1 MSENFINIELS
12 DSEIDDAQVVDQS
25 LILNTA
31 NIIGTSYK
39 GAAFVPQKLYFSDE
53 LNNEKVYNT
62 RQNILG
68 KSRQNQIGHLYDE
81 YSCFSDSMAY
91 DAADFWLS
99 NGGVH
104 ASFTRVLGIGIN
116 KKNSE
121 TGKMIGSGF
130 NVSDKISSG
139 TLSHTRSENIN
150 SISGGPDGNTTFILK
165 TINEKSKR
173 LSSVSDENVDI
184 NTVDYLS
191 EIGYYESDGNHLYN
205 ITSNTNFI
213 SDVIFFPNGVIPNL
227 TSTPED
233 NPFNYSTLASSY
245 DSQEKS
251 EITTSNCL
259 IKLNGFKPYEIAD
272 ETKKPFSFIK
282 ISSNNV
288 SNGLSKQTQYYSFD
302 KNYFPSRFLE
312 KGNLTYA
319 SFPFAGINI
328 DLNKNHKFNILCTK
342 KYSDVLT
349 GLTEADQNIP
359 DYNSFESE
367 YTTSKTPWITS
378 QSINISSII
387 NNRHNIHNSVVDL
400 FRFCSLDDGE
410 VGNRFRIKIN
420 INKRGSKNI
429 FKDSN
434 INYADFDVYIF
445 EYEPRNNSYNKLE
458 VFKNLNLNPHDK
470 NYIGR
475 KIGTEH
481 KYYDFE
487 ANRIVQVG
495 NYKNKSQFLRVEMHK
510 SIERESYSNQHEIIP
525 SGFRSYPYIKL
536 QKNSFKNWKN
546 NDGQLNTLFD
556 TQKVFQMPPMHALNY
571 YEDYVLNQNENIHN
585 NWGVVFTQPHV
596 VSNVFKPKFDLSSL
610 SKEKKQEESISPHFY
625 YSKYFLSNCNNSSK
639 DVWHQEDNYLNSFFH
654 LEKIITKVDSSYDN
668 KNPRNMIYKHSG
680 RSLPSN
686 SGYIY
691 LDLSS
696 DELWQD
702 DRNLKTKYMNK
713 LSFDFFT
720 YGGFD
725 GVDVRD
731 RDKKHLKNDSIIR
744 EFLDQNEVKTT
755 YTSYEKAIDI
765 AMDDSNCASDVVVVP
780 GIKELPLIRK
790 VIQKCEEDR
799 RNFFIADIAGA
810 ASNNKIT
817 YTNQNSKDLITSYG
831 IMGRHLLI
839 ENDVSNYVLDSY
851 NLSSLD
857 KRFKISD
864 DKFYSYKDLLSKQ
877 FDYTISNWN
886 NENIS
891 SRYFMPV
898 FGDLEIASVDELPE
912 IRKQVAPETFVLS
925 KIALI
930 QNPRDSIT
938 SNEILPQSNQIENL
952 ITYAVINTQQNFENH
967 IDFNKNT
974 NILKKSGV
982 NLVYKPITNN
992 NVNIISENTAFE
1004 NRRSL
1009 FQKQSIVRTIQDI
1022 KKRIKYNIFID
1033 DSLIEGGFLFTQN
1046 ANFQNVYTKLE
1057 IQLNTL
1063 LQDFVS
1069 AGLIENFKL
1078 RIHKR
1083 EDDKTILDM
1092 QNYVIRGNI
1101 VLQFG
1106 QSDIIDLKLDEL
1118 LSDLSLLT
1126 GEAQDTVEVP
1136 KI

>member
-1 MSENFINIELS
+1 MEPVGS
-12 DSEIDDAQVVDQS
+12 
-25 LILNTA
+25 
-31 NIIGTSYK
+31 
-39 GAAFVPQKLYFSDE
+39 
-53 LNNEKVYNT
+53 
-62 RQNILG
+62 
-68 KSRQNQIGHLYDE
+68 QICH
-81 YSCFSDSMAY
+81 
-91 DAADFWLS
+91 
-99 NGGVH
+99 
-104 ASFTRVLGIGIN
+104 
-116 KKNSE
+116 
-121 TGKMIGSGF
+121 
-130 NVSDKISSG
+130 
-139 TLSHTRSENIN
+139 
-150 SISGGPDGNTTFILK
+150 
-165 TINEKSKR
+165 
-173 LSSVSDENVDI
+173 
-184 NTVDYLS
+184 
-191 EIGYYESDGNHLYN
+191 
-205 ITSNTNFI
+205 
-213 SDVIFFPNGVIPNL
+213 
-227 TSTPED
+227 
-233 NPFNYSTLASSY
+233 
-245 DSQEKS
+245 
-251 EITTSNCL
+251 
-259 IKLNGFKPYEIAD
+259 
-272 ETKKPFSFIK
+272 
-282 ISSNNV
+282 
-288 SNGLSKQTQYYSFD
+288 
-302 KNYFPSRFLE
+302 
-312 KGNLTYA
+312 
-319 SFPFAGINI
+319 
-328 DLNKNHKFNILCTK
+328 
-342 KYSDVLT
+342 
-349 GLTEADQNIP
+349 
-359 DYNSFESE
+359 
-367 YTTSKTPWITS
+367 
-378 QSINISSII
+378 
-387 NNRHNIHNSVVDL
+387 
-400 FRFCSLDDGE
+400 
-410 VGNRFRIKIN
+410 
-420 INKRGSKNI
+420 
-429 FKDSN
+429 
-434 INYADFDVYIF
+434 
-445 EYEPRNNSYNKLE
+445 
-458 VFKNLNLNPHDK
+458 
-470 NYIGR
+470 
-475 KIGTEH
+475 
-481 KYYDFE
+481 
-487 ANRIVQVG
+487 
-495 NYKNKSQFLRVEMHK
+495 
-510 SIERESYSNQHEIIP
+510 
-525 SGFRSYPYIKL
+525 
-536 QKNSFKNWKN
+536 
-546 NDGQLNTLFD
+546 
-556 TQKVFQMPPMHALNY
+556 
-571 YEDYVLNQNENIHN
+571 
-585 NWGVVFTQPHV
+585 
-596 VSNVFKPKFDLSSL
+596 
-610 SKEKKQEESISPHFY
+610 
-625 YSKYFLSNCNNSSK
+625 
-639 DVWHQEDNYLNSFFH
+639 
-654 LEKIITKVDSSYDN
+654 

-898 FGDLEIASVDELPE
+898 FGDLEISSVDDLPE

-982 NLVYKPITNN
+982 NLVYKPITSSNI
-992 NVNIISENTAFE
+992 NIISENTAFE
-1004 NRRSL
+1004 DRRSL

-1106 QSDIIDLKLDEL
+1106 QSDIIDLQLDEL